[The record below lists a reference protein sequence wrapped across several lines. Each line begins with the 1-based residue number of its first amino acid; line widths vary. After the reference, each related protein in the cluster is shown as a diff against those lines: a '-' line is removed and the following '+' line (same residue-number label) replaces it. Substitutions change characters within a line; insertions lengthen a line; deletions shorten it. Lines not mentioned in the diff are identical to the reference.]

1 MSLDSLLPSPWPS
14 LWPVLG
20 ETICCPCCD
29 CPIPALVLTNA
40 YLCPRHGLFEASS
53 KENESEENESE
64 ENEVIHLDSGRRWR
78 SWQGHW
84 YRQHEQIESLRTELF
99 AALDH
104 LHHQGFHAT
113 GITLAQR
120 YRELATPHLESGSDW
135 FRQIYYGKLRLYG
148 LPVTFQ
154 PATLP
159 GTQADVRWQVI
170 SFELTKVPGSPKNYT
185 YLQCTRICE
194 SGRKFGE

>member
-1 MSLDSLLPSPWPS
+1 MSLGSLLPA
-14 LWPVLG
+14 LG
-20 ETICCPCCD
+20 ETIRCPCCER
-29 CPIPALVLTNA
+29 PIPALVLTNA
-40 YLCPRHGLFEASS
+40 YLCPRHGLFEVGS
-53 KENESEENESE
+53 K
-64 ENEVIHLDSGRRWR
+64 ENEVIHLDSGRCWQ

-84 YRQHEQIESLRTELF
+84 YRQHQQIESLRAELF

-120 YRELATPHLESGSDW
+120 YRELVTPYLDSGSDW

-154 PATLP
+154 PE
-159 GTQADVRWQVI
+159 TQSDSRWQVI
-170 SFELTKVPGSPKNYT
+170 SFELTKAPGSPKT
-185 YLQCTRICE
+185 YAYLTCDRTSE
-194 SGRKFGE
+194 SWRK